1 MKTQLD
7 NLIRFSF
14 NLHNNMPYTSSYDF
28 AEPTYIMEKWEKYI
42 GVIPKSKDL
51 SYYSIIFIPPSADK
65 TNDSIARDWISKWR
79 VDEKTYNEI
88 KEILYF
94 IILLNNKH
102 LRLWTPSD
110 IIELFND
117 NIGYFC
123 NIKNELAGTLHPL
136 VEDRMENWLNN
147 KRIRRDYNLI
157 LLDV

>member
-1 MKTQLD
+1 MD
-7 NLIRFSF
+7 VDLI
-14 NLHNNMPYTSSYDF
+14 DID
-28 AEPTYIMEKWEKYI
+28 PTYIMEKWEKYI

-102 LRLWTPSD
+102 LRLCTPSD

-117 NIGYFC
+117 NIGDFY
-123 NIKNELAGTLHPL
+123 NIKNKSGGNLHTL
-136 VEDRMENWLNN
+136 VENRIKNWLSI